1 MENGR
6 TEGKE
11 KVNNS
16 IHLDNLR
23 VCLLQFSKRFQ
34 IIYFILCSPK
44 EILVNW
50 PGQGALLYGERSI
63 HHSYN
68 YNSKP
73 ANN

>member
-1 MENGR
+1 MEGQR
-6 TEGKE
+6 ERE

-23 VCLLQFSKRFQ
+23 FAFAVFFQSVQ

-44 EILVNW
+44 KNPSELARTR
-50 PGQGALLYGERSI
+50 ALLYGERSI